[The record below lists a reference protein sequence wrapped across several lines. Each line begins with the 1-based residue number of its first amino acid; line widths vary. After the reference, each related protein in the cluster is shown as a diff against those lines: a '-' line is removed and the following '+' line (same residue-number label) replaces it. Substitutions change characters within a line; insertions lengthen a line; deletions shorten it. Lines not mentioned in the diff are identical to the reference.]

1 MRFPPPTSCTLLL
14 KVLYPVVWL
23 VNGLANLVLKPFRVH
38 TNVELMEHLNR
49 EELRTLVK
57 EGGKQIPD
65 DHQRML
71 VNILDLEQ
79 ATIEDVMI
87 PRQDIVGIDLDD
99 DWDEILLQ
107 LTQTVYTRMPVYRDS
122 IDQVE
127 GLLHIRTVI
136 AKLAHGELTYE
147 DLKRSVRRPY
157 FIPEGTALTQQLLE
171 FQRRERR
178 MGLVVDEYGDIQGLV
193 TLDDILEEIVGEY
206 TPESRARIARDPP
219 AGRRQLPGGRRRSAA
234 HAEPHAGLGPARRRG
249 QHAERP
255 AAGGTGGNP
264 HRQGKPENR
273 PAHHDHPRDQGK
285 RHRQGADQTQLGAG
299 TSLSDLWLAQIAFSS
314 ASATCCNGTTSQ
326 PLDRLARRVRG
337 RNQGPLEAVS
347 GGFPQALLTVMHRAD
362 FARQSDF
369 AETDHAVG
377 RRAVA
382 KTGKQRQQH
391 RQIGPGLGDA
401 HAPHHVDEHI
411 VIGQRNPA
419 VAMQHRQHH
428 GQAVVLQP
436 QRNPPRVVQVAE
448 VDQRLHFQQDGP
460 GAFAHHGDDAA
471 RNRLLDARTERWPR
485 DS

>member
-1 MRFPPPTSCTLLL
+1 MEEIPLSTLYIVLLVLLLLSGFFSSSETGLMAINKYRLRHLANMGHRGAKLAQLLLRKPDRLIGLILLGNNLVNIMAASIATIIGIRLFGTNGVWIASLALTVVILIFSEVAPKTLAAVHPERVAFPASFILYPLL

-23 VNGLANLVLKPFRVH
+23 VNGMANLVLKPFKVH

-57 EGGKQIPD
+57 EGGQQIPD

-136 AKLAHGELTYE
+136 AKLAHGELSYE
-147 DLKRSVRRPY
+147 DLKRAVRRPY

-206 TPESRARIARDPP
+206 TPESRARSREI
-219 AGRRQLPGGRRRSAA
+219 
-234 HAEPHAGLGPARRRG
+234 
-249 QHAERP
+249 
-255 AAGGTGGNP
+255 
-264 HRQGKPENR
+264 
-273 PAHHDHPRDQGK
+273 
-285 RHRQGADQTQLGAG
+285 
-299 TSLSDLWLAQIAFSS
+299 
-314 ASATCCNGTTSQ
+314 
-326 PLDRLARRVRG
+326 
-337 RNQGPLEAVS
+337 
-347 GGFPQALLTVMHRAD
+347 
-362 FARQSDF
+362 
-369 AETDHAVG
+369 
-377 RRAVA
+377 
-382 KTGKQRQQH
+382 
-391 RQIGPGLGDA
+391 
-401 HAPHHVDEHI
+401 
-411 VIGQRNPA
+411 
-419 VAMQHRQHH
+419 
-428 GQAVVLQP
+428 
-436 QRNPPRVVQVAE
+436 
-448 VDQRLHFQQDGP
+448 
-460 GAFAHHGDDAA
+460 
-471 RNRLLDARTERWPR
+471 RLLDDGSYLVDGGVSLRTLNRTLDWALDEEEASTLNGLLLEELGEIPTGKASLKIGPHIMTILEIKENVVGKVLIKPNWIPE
-485 DS
+485 